1 MDLSD
6 YELMIYAM
14 IGVAWLLYSAII
26 GIGPAL
32 LLRWKVHP
40 EPYTKGM
47 AVGIQVVLEI
57 LKMLYR
63 LVLADYLDMEPTN
76 PDYSSRKHK
85 MSKRARHVES
95 DQRVTGYPQKTD
107 GIRPG

>member
-63 LVLADYLDMEPTN
+63 LVLADYLDMEPTKA
-76 PDYSSRKHK
+76 PPGYMWPFVSFWILMRK
-85 MSKRARHVES
+85 SKKVRTAGKE
-95 DQRVTGYPQKTD
+95 G
-107 GIRPG
+107 